1 MLLNGYIVFFM
12 VTLRGAAAADTACSP
27 PPREPEIEV
36 QGSWDEESY
45 RSGTVATFTC
55 RPGYSSLGVIKK
67 ACLDGHWKP
76 VSSGKCI
83 YVGTCDRPPRY
94 VDMEPQG
101 VWDEESYPA
110 DKVATFSCRPG
121 YTQHGVIE
129 KSCID
134 GEWKPVSNGRCQ
146 LKSCG
151 PPGDIESGSFEL
163 VAGDDYVFGAV
174 VRYTCNKG
182 YKMMTD
188 DNTRQCRTNGW
199 TDNLPK
205 CQVYH
210 IAGDGCGPIPREEEL
225 EVQGKWEDESYPI
238 GTLVTFTCRPSYI
251 QQGAIKKICAG
262 DQWVTLLTGKCIR
275 AGASCSAP
283 PTIAHGDFLGSN
295 QPHYRSGFQME
306 YKCPEYYTL
315 QGNRIVKCEDGEWDE
330 PPVCLEPCTARE
342 KELKENNIVFKW
354 KNADK
359 LYSKHDEIMEFI
371 CVAGYEIAERSLL
384 RVKCNMG
391 EIPYPKCNKI
401 GSCLLSE
408 ETMKNQNIYIN
419 RSSAIQDGEK
429 VTFECNKGMIPEKT
443 LEGTCK
449 MRVLNYPRCITANKC
464 KLAPDVPNGR
474 VKADHLK
481 QDGYDSGSSVEFECD
496 EHHSISGPI
505 NVKCENGQWSDL
517 PQCLTIPCPPPPNI
531 ANGRPVPNLKTGY
544 ESGDKVQYMCNPGY
558 NLKKRI
564 SEAECEQ
571 TRWKSIPVCRIVGA
585 GPLCL
590 KPPAIIHGD
599 FLGPNQQNYSSG
611 SDLEYKCPEY
621 YTLLGH
627 RIVTCEDGV
636 WDEPPVCLVPCIA
649 KEIDRSKNNIVLK
662 WKDADKY
669 IRHDERTE
677 FVCAEGYE
685 IADSSLLTVKC
696 NKGVIPY
703 PKCNKIGKCYLS
715 DRPAQIICP
724 LNFLGVMKQIR
735 QTRAYSLV

>member
-295 QPHYRSGFQME
+295 QPHYRSGSQLEYKCPEYYTLQGNRIVKCEDGEWDEPPVCLATSCPPPPSIDNGRPVPNLKAEYASGDKVQYMCNRGYNLKKRISEAVCEETRWKSIPVCRRAGASCSAPPTIAHGDFLGSNQPHYRSGFQME

-342 KELKENNIVFKW
+342 KELKENNIVFRW

-359 LYSKHDEIMEFI
+359 LYSKHDESMEFL
-371 CVAGYEIAERSLL
+371 CVAGYEIADRYLL
-384 RVKCNMG
+384 RPRCNKG
-391 EIPYPKCNKI
+391 VIPYPKCNKI

-408 ETMKNQNIYIN
+408 ETMKNQNIYIT

-429 VTFECNKGMIPEKT
+429 VMFECNKGMIPEKT

-449 MRVLNYPRCITANKC
+449 TRVLNYPRCITAKPCRISQEDLNANHVELISRDDEKKVFKDGEDVDVKC
-464 KLAPDVPNGR
+464 KAGSKSPFGGIERKGECSDGKMRNIRCFEGDFCRLNQDQIDGR
-474 VKADHLK
+474 NLELDLTRNS
-481 QDGYDSGSSVEFECD
+481 DGYYADGEDVHFVCKEGFNVKGSLD
-496 EHHSISGPI
+496 G
-505 NVKCENGQWSDL
+505 KCENKDL
-517 PQCLTIPCPPPPNI
+517 T
-531 ANGRPVPNLKTGY
+531 Y
-544 ESGDKVQYMCNPGY
+544 
-558 NLKKRI
+558 
-564 SEAECEQ
+564 
-571 TRWKSIPVCRIVGA
+571 
-585 GPLCL
+585 PLCA
-590 KPPAIIHGD
+590 PPEE
-599 FLGPNQQNYSSG
+599 SSG
-611 SDLEYKCPEY
+611 
-621 YTLLGH
+621 
-627 RIVTCEDGV
+627 
-636 WDEPPVCLVPCIA
+636 
-649 KEIDRSKNNIVLK
+649 
-662 WKDADKY
+662 
-669 IRHDERTE
+669 
-677 FVCAEGYE
+677 
-685 IADSSLLTVKC
+685 
-696 NKGVIPY
+696 
-703 PKCNKIGKCYLS
+703 
-715 DRPAQIICP
+715 
-724 LNFLGVMKQIR
+724 
-735 QTRAYSLV
+735 

>member
-342 KELKENNIVFKW
+342 KELKENNIVFRW

-359 LYSKHDEIMEFI
+359 LYSKHDESMEFL
-371 CVAGYEIAERSLL
+371 CVAGYEIADRYLL
-384 RVKCNMG
+384 RPRCNKG
-391 EIPYPKCNKI
+391 VIPYPKCNKI

>member
-295 QPHYRSGFQME
+295 QPHYRSGSQLE

-342 KELKENNIVFKW
+342 KELKENNIVFRW

-359 LYSKHDEIMEFI
+359 LYSKHDESMEFL
-371 CVAGYEIAERSLL
+371 CVAGYEIADRYLL
-384 RVKCNMG
+384 RPRCNKG
-391 EIPYPKCNKI
+391 VIPYPKCNKI

-408 ETMKNQNIYIN
+408 ETMKNQNIYIT

-429 VTFECNKGMIPEKT
+429 VMFECNKGMIPEKT

-449 MRVLNYPRCITANKC
+449 TRVLNYPRCITANKC
-464 KLAPDVPNGR
+464 KSAPDVPNGR

-496 EHHSISGPI
+496 EHHGISGPI

-517 PQCLTIPCPPPPNI
+517 PQCLKPC
-531 ANGRPVPNLKTGY
+531 
-544 ESGDKVQYMCNPGY
+544 
-558 NLKKRI
+558 RI
-564 SEAECEQ
+564 SQEDLNANHVELISRDDEKKVFKDGEDVDVKCKAGSKSPFGGIERKGECSDGKMRNIRCFEGDFCRLNQ
-571 TRWKSIPVCRIVGA
+571 DQIDGRNLELDLTRNSDGYYADGEDVHFVCKEGFNVKGSLD
-585 GPLCL
+585 GKCENKDLTYPLCA
-590 KPPAIIHGD
+590 PPEE
-599 FLGPNQQNYSSG
+599 SSG
-611 SDLEYKCPEY
+611 
-621 YTLLGH
+621 
-627 RIVTCEDGV
+627 
-636 WDEPPVCLVPCIA
+636 
-649 KEIDRSKNNIVLK
+649 
-662 WKDADKY
+662 
-669 IRHDERTE
+669 
-677 FVCAEGYE
+677 
-685 IADSSLLTVKC
+685 
-696 NKGVIPY
+696 
-703 PKCNKIGKCYLS
+703 
-715 DRPAQIICP
+715 
-724 LNFLGVMKQIR
+724 
-735 QTRAYSLV
+735 